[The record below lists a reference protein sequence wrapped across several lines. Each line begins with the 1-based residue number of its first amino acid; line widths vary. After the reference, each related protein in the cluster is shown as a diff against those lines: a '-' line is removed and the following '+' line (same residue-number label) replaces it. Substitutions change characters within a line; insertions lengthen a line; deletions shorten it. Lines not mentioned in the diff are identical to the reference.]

1 MIGGKM
7 RAEADQP
14 TEKWGLSATTVEGKL
29 PMRLTSRLFVAA
41 AAIVAATGFAAAKD
55 WTTVRIGTDATY
67 PPFESQ
73 DASGAIVGF
82 DIDVG
87 NALCEELKIK
97 CEFSNEAWDGI
108 IPALNAGKIDA
119 ILSSMSITPERLEQI
134 DFTTKV
140 YNTPPA
146 MAVPKDSA
154 LTSVDPAGF
163 EGKTIGVQVSTTH
176 AAYGEKV
183 YTGAEIKAYPTADE
197 YKLDLASGR
206 LDAAMDDIIVLGDWL
221 ATPDGDCCKLLGTVK
236 NDPAIH
242 GQGAGIGI
250 RKADTDLKEMFNKA
264 LVTIRANGKY
274 KEINDKY
281 FKFDAYG
288 S

>member
-1 MIGGKM
+1 M
-7 RAEADQP
+7 R
-14 TEKWGLSATTVEGKL
+14 V
-29 PMRLTSRLFVAA
+29 TSRLFVAA
-41 AAIVAATGFAAAKD
+41 AAIVAANGFAAAKD
-55 WTTVRIGTDATY
+55 WTEVRIGTDATY

-82 DIDVG
+82 DVDIG
-87 NALCEELKIK
+87 NALCAEMKVK
-97 CEFSNEAWDGI
+97 CVFSNEAWDGI

-134 DFTTKV
+134 DFTNKV
-140 YNTPPA
+140 FNTPPA

-176 AAYGEKV
+176 AVYGEKV

-206 LDAAMDDIIVLGDWL
+206 LDAAMDDIIVLDAWL
-221 ATPDGDCCKLLGTVK
+221 AAPHGACCKLLGTIK

-242 GQGAGIGI
+242 GLGAGIGI
-250 RKADTDLKEMFNKA
+250 RKTDTDLKELFNKA
-264 LVTIRANGKY
+264 LIAIRANGKY
-274 KEINDKY
+274 KTINDKY

-288 S
+288 E